1 MAKKDRQQ
9 KESNRRE
16 SKFVS
21 NEELHNM
28 KLNLSIEIPKEDFDK
43 LLKAMLGH
51 DGIQNDNTN

>member
-1 MAKKDRQQ
+1 MAKKDRQK

-28 KLNLSIEIPKEDFDK
+28 KLNISIEIPKGDFDK
-43 LLKAMLGH
+43 LLKSMLGH